1 MPTHFTVL
9 FFPLCVTVILTY
21 KREFDRHDRSR
32 VVQSPA
38 WMLIPVAAISVSAY
52 ATTYMTVEQA
62 QAVMFPGAQ
71 LTRAFVS
78 LTPAQTAAI
87 EKKSG
92 VSVRKTEVQAWKS
105 TDGGYFLVDEAIGK
119 HELFTVAVAVNP
131 DSSIKRIEI
140 LDYKESYG
148 YEVRNEAWRKQFTG
162 KSSAATLKLGD
173 DIKNISGA
181 TLSCRHVTETIKR
194 LLTTYDVAL
203 KSS

>member
-1 MPTHFTVL
+1 
-9 FFPLCVTVILTY
+9 
-21 KREFDRHDRSR
+21 
-32 VVQSPA
+32 VQPPA
-38 WMLIPVAAISVSAY
+38 WMLIPVAVISASAY

-62 QAVMFPGAQ
+62 QAEMFPGAQ

-78 LTPAQTAAI
+78 LTREQASAI
-87 EKKSG
+87 EQKSG
-92 VSVRKTEVQAWKS
+92 VSVRKPEVQAWKS
-105 TDGGYFLVDEAIGK
+105 ADGGFFLVDQAIGK

-148 YEVRNEAWRKQFTG
+148 YEVRNEAWRRQFTG
-162 KSSAATLKLGD
+162 KSPTATLKLGD

-194 LLTTYDVAL
+194 LLATYDIAL